1 MSNMQVLYVAEEK
14 KEPHCTLLTSTVAIF
29 LLYPAANVAGS
40 VFRFRPRN
48 SVLCTIGAKQEGKNH
63 IYWLLKT

>member
-40 VFRFRPRN
+40 VFALGPGTQCSARLER
-48 SVLCTIGAKQEGKNH
+48 SKKQEPH
-63 IYWLLKT
+63 ILAS